1 MDQILKGPNA
11 NIITKS
17 IQTTIFLKNNCK
29 CKNPSEVLDYQHIAI
44 ISIIIHISIVFDFCR
59 FCRGFDQTP
68 HSSRRNGRRRCPSRV
83 SPFTFWRSSHLYFFL
98 FCDITNPRKF
108 FVQLSGVMSCSRIR
122 PTMKMIYQ
130 KSRLSRKNM

>member
-44 ISIIIHISIVFDFCR
+44 ISISIYTSIIFSFSSVLYGFWANATFIKAKRSAALPFSSISIYFLAIFSSVF
-59 FCRGFDQTP
+59 
-68 HSSRRNGRRRCPSRV
+68 
-83 SPFTFWRSSHLYFFL
+83 
-98 FCDITNPRKF
+98 
-108 FVQLSGVMSCSRIR
+108 LS
-122 PTMKMIYQ
+122 
-130 KSRLSRKNM
+130 LL